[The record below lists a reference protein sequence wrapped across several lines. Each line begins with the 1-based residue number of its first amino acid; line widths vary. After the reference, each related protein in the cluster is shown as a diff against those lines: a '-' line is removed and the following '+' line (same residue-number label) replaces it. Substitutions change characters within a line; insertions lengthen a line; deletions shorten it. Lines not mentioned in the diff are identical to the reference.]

1 MQVIQRTVLLLA
13 LSMSVGFVTLLHPT
27 AAQAQDVIESQID
40 GEFEG
45 WEGETVI
52 KLQNGQIW
60 LQTEYH
66 YHYHYAYSPDV
77 IIFQTS
83 GGWKMK
89 VEGTDKAVGVRQ
101 LR

>member
-1 MQVIQRTVLLLA
+1 
-13 LSMSVGFVTLLHPT
+13 MSVGSATLLHST
-27 AAQAQDVIESQID
+27 AAQAQDVIESQIN

-45 WEGETVI
+45 WEGETVV

-77 IIFQTS
+77 IIFQS
-83 GGWKMK
+83 NGRWKMK